1 MADSL
6 ASSIQELDL
15 EPKMADDPQ
24 IIIQNLVQRCQA
36 LYDEVE
42 KYIAAVD
49 ANHKG
54 SKLPFPVE
62 YKGLRYVYSME
73 ILRCV
78 HGSNLSRS
86 VLPSPG
92 VGECRNP

>member
-1 MADSL
+1 MMADLL
-6 ASSIQELDL
+6 ASSIQEL
-15 EPKMADDPQ
+15 EIETKAADDPQ
-24 IIIQNLVQRCQA
+24 TIIQNLVQRCQA

-62 YKGLRYVYSME
+62 YKGLRYVFP
-73 ILRCV
+73 
-78 HGSNLSRS
+78 SNSS
-86 VLPSPG
+86 FA
-92 VGECRNP
+92 